1 MQQITA
7 AARTVRELLHSR
19 RYGIDYFQREY
30 RWEERQVEELVTDLA
45 GAFSDNYE
53 PTHERQKVAQY
64 GRYFLG
70 SIITSNKDDTRFL
83 ADGQQRLSTLTLL
96 LIYLHRR
103 LKLAGFSDPA
113 LEPMIVSVQFGQKQ
127 LNLDV
132 PDRRDCMLALL
143 ADEDIDVTSATEA
156 VQRLKE
162 NFEHIRQKLS
172 TEDLPDEAVPYF
184 ADWLTEKVYLVEIAA
199 TSDEDAYTIFETVND
214 RGLSLTPAEMLK
226 GHLLAAIDDEAQ
238 RIDAGKIWRNW
249 VEALKRLD
257 SSKEED
263 AEAIKAWLRSQY
275 AENIRERKAGAKP
288 QDFDKIGTEFHR
300 WVRDASETPLKL
312 KTSTDHALFIKR
324 DFAYYARWYE
334 ILRKASVDVAPGLED
349 VFANSRRY
357 FTLQFSLMLAPLKPG
372 DSDVESLRKV
382 RLVAA
387 FVDILLARRLWATRS
402 IDYSTLVYAMFLVM
416 KDIRRR
422 SAEDVAGILRG
433 RLDGTFEADKDTF
446 EAIAPFGNAT
456 YRLYGSNRRPMH
468 LMLAQMTD
476 WLMRQC
482 GLPSSLPDY
491 LKRKGKGAFEI
502 EHIWADK
509 HEQHVDEFASAA
521 DFQDYRNRI
530 GGLLLL
536 PKTFN
541 ASFGAMTYA
550 DKLPHYIG
558 QNMLA
563 RALGQPAYAN
573 NPGFIGLNAEL
584 GNVFKPYTVFKKADL
599 DDRQE
604 AMRILALR
612 IWSPDRLDEL
622 LVAGIAS

>member
-7 AARTVRELLHSR
+7 NARTVRELLHSR

-30 RWEERQVEELVTDLA
+30 RWADRQVEELVADLT
-45 GAFSDNYE
+45 GAFLDNYE
-53 PTHERQKVAQY
+53 PGHERQKVAQY

-70 SIITSNKDDTRFL
+70 SIITSNKDDVRFL
-83 ADGQQRLSTLTLL
+83 ADGQQRLTTLSLI
-96 LIYLHRR
+96 LIYLYRR
-103 LKLAGFSDPA
+103 LKAAGLTDPA

-143 ADEDIDVTSATEA
+143 AGEDFDISNATEA

-162 NFEHIRQKLS
+162 NFEHIQQEFPADDIS
-172 TEDLPDEAVPYF
+172 ESVVPYF

-199 TSDEDAYTIFETVND
+199 ASDEDAYTIFETVND
-214 RGLSLTPAEMLK
+214 RGLSLTPSEMLK
-226 GHLLAAIDDEAQ
+226 GHLLAAIDDEQQ
-238 RIDAGKIWRNW
+238 RIEAGKIWRDR

-300 WVRDASETPLKL
+300 WVKDASDEPLKL
-312 KTSTDHALFIKR
+312 TTSTAHAGFIKR
-324 DFAYYARWYE
+324 DFAFYSRWYE
-334 ILRKASVDVAPGLED
+334 ALRKASMELTAGYED
-349 VFANSRRY
+349 VFANARRY
-357 FTLQFSLMLAPLKPG
+357 FTLQFSLMLAPLRPG
-372 DSDVESLRKV
+372 ELEAESRRKT
-382 RLVAA
+382 RIVAA

-416 KDIRRR
+416 KDIRGK
-422 SAEDVAGILRG
+422 SAEEVAVILGG

-446 EAIAPFGNAT
+446 EAITPFGNGS

-476 WLMRQC
+476 WIMRRC
-482 GLPSSLPDY
+482 GLPSNLPDY

-509 HEQHVDEFASAA
+509 PERHVDEFASTS

-536 PKTFN
+536 PKLLN
-541 ASFGAMTYA
+541 ASYGAMTYA
-550 DKLPHYIG
+550 EKLPHYNAH
-558 QNMLA
+558 NMLA
-563 RALGQPAYAN
+563 RAMGPPAYVN
-573 NPGFIGLNAEL
+573 NPGLNALNEEL
-584 GNVFKPYTVFKKADL
+584 GGIFKPYVTFKKADL

-604 AMRILALR
+604 ALRRLAER
-612 IWSPDRLDEL
+612 IWSPSRLSAILSET
-622 LVAGIAS
+622 V